1 MSVGAA
7 EPVAVP
13 IQDVEQELTRQLK
26 AAQIAGQVPFQWAR
40 MSNLVVA
47 CRDEASAAVAEAQ
60 FHAIIAVHPARLL
73 LLIGDPRA
81 ADAPIRAEVKVEGLD
96 DDDFVCSEL
105 VRLRAGGP
113 SVERLIYAVRGL
125 IIGDLPTNLWWA
137 NAVPPSAASVGLMNQ
152 LTDQVEQVIYDST
165 GWADPRA
172 GVEATTPW
180 LHRFEHAPNKGPCR
194 VASDLNWRR
203 LKTWR
208 RVLGQALDPETT
220 PGALESIREVVI
232 EHGPHAVIQGWML
245 ASWLASRLGW
255 KVRVGHDLAASHPEL
270 DWDLAAPQGIVR
282 VAVRRLPEGPPGVRR
297 VRVEYR
303 EAGQVACME
312 IVAEGGDRIAVI
324 PCCTTAAPRTVSVG
338 PQPLADLL
346 GRQLSD
352 REHDPIFRQTMA
364 LAQVLAR
371 AIKD

>member
-13 IQDVEQELTRQLK
+13 IQDVEQELVRQLK

-47 CRDEASAAVAEAQ
+47 CRDEAAAAVAEAQ

-73 LLIGDPRA
+73 LLIGDPRG
-81 ADAPIRAEVKVEGLD
+81 ADEPIRAEVKVEGLD

-172 GVEATTPW
+172 GVAATTPW
-180 LHRFEHAPNKGPCR
+180 LHRFEHAPNKGPIR

-208 RVLGQALDPETT
+208 RVFGQAFDPESS
-220 PGALESIREVVI
+220 PGALDSIREVVI
-232 EHGPHAVIQGWML
+232 EHGPHAVIQAWML
-245 ASWLASRLGW
+245 GSWLASRLGW
-255 KVRVGHDLAASHPEL
+255 KVRVGHAPASHTEL

-282 VAVRRLPEGPPGVRR
+282 VAVKRLPEGPPGVRR

-303 EAGQVACME
+303 EGGHPACTE
-312 IVAEGGDRIAVI
+312 IVADGEARIAVM
-324 PCCTTAAPRTVSVG
+324 PACSTASPRTVSVG
-338 PQPLADLL
+338 HLPLADLL

-352 REHDPIFRQTMA
+352 REHDPVFRQTMA
-364 LAQVLAR
+364 LAEVLAR